1 VRGTL
6 SSPLRL
12 GSSTIRNR
20 VYRAP
25 VLEGAGSG
33 PDAAETYANSF
44 VPNARHGVGLIIQ
57 GSACLYEE
65 GRTSPGMTLVH
76 SRERM
81 LAMTDMV
88 RAVHDAGAAIFL
100 QIGHGGIYA
109 MEGWHE
115 PYASERKGPLLA
127 SSPVPLMLRPSF
139 RGVPVHVM
147 TTDAAR
153 SLSPERRRRGLGP
166 RGGLRRHPARF
177 GECQAARPV
186 PLALLQPPHRRVR
199 RIPRAAGAHPSGD
212 S

>member
-1 VRGTL
+1 VSDTL

-33 PDAAETYANSF
+33 PDAAETYAKSF
-44 VPNARHGVGLIIQ
+44 VPNARHGVGLIIH

-88 RAVHDAGAAIFL
+88 RTVHHAGAAIFL

-109 MEGWHE
+109 MEGWDE

-127 SSPVPLMLRPSF
+127 SSPVPLMLRPRNLHALCQSSNMCVPAQMLGMK
-139 RGVPVHVM
+139 GVCYNPKVKK
-147 TTDAAR
+147 R
-153 SLSPERRRRGLGP
+153 
-166 RGGLRRHPARF
+166 
-177 GECQAARPV
+177 
-186 PLALLQPPHRRVR
+186 QP
-199 RIPRAAGAHPSGD
+199 
-212 S
+212 

>member
-1 VRGTL
+1 M
-6 SSPLRL
+6 
-12 GSSTIRNR
+12 
-20 VYRAP
+20 
-25 VLEGAGSG
+25 LEGAGSG
-33 PDAAETYANSF
+33 PDAAETYAKSF

-139 RGVPVHVM
+139 RGVPVYVM
-147 TTDAAR
+147 TTDEVHALCRRSGEAAAW
-153 SLSPERRRRGLGP
+153 
-166 RGGLRRHPARF
+166 AR
-177 GECQAARPV
+177 EAATTASSSVRPM
-186 PLALLQPPHRRVR
+186 PSCSTSSSRPSTT
-199 RIPRAAGAHPSGD
+199 AAPTSSADPPSGGRT
-212 S
+212 SCG